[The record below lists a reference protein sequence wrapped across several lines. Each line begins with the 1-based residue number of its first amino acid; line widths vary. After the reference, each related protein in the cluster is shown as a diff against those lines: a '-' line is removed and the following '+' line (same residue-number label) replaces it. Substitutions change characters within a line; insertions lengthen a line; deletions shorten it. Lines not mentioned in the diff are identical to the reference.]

1 MRRTLVLAA
10 LVGGLTSAVVAC
22 TLNPQPLPPSDF
34 ASADDNDAST
44 RADGGSLG
52 GETPAPS
59 ADASAGPDGGRQADG
74 DAGDGGGGDASDA
87 SDASTDGG

>member
-10 LVGGLTSAVVAC
+10 LAGGLTAAVAAC

-34 ASADDNDAST
+34 ASVDDNDAST

-59 ADASAGPDGGRQADG
+59 ADASADPADRDGGREADC
-74 DAGDGGGGDASDA
+74 DGGDASDA
-87 SDASTDGG
+87 SDSDASTDGG

>member
-10 LVGGLTSAVVAC
+10 LAGGLTAAVAAC

-34 ASADDNDAST
+34 ASAEDNDAST

-59 ADASAGPDGGRQADG
+59 ADASADPDGGRQADG
-74 DAGDGGGGDASDA
+74 SDGSDASTHGDA

>member
-10 LVGGLTSAVVAC
+10 LAGGLTAAVAAC

-59 ADASAGPDGGRQADG
+59 ADASADPDGGRQADG
-74 DAGDGGGGDASDA
+74 DAGDGGGDASDA
-87 SDASTDGG
+87 SADGG